1 MSDSIFY
8 TASRSFLKSFF
19 SIIGFLLGIVA
30 IIALIGGLVGKADE
44 EPEQNFD
51 IEILANAD
59 NVRKT
64 QPKEAPVILSIDIS
78 GTIGLDDLTK
88 ENIRDM
94 LVESRE
100 GKLKDNRVKGI
111 LLIMET
117 PGGTV
122 SDADGIYHALKSYK
136 EQYKVPVYAY
146 VDGMCASGGMYV
158 AAAADKVYS
167 NDASLIGSIGVIT
180 PSFLN
185 FTKLIDKFGVEALT
199 LYAGT
204 GKDEMN
210 PLRPWKEGEQKPM
223 QGLIDYFYAEFV
235 KIVTANRTRVDP
247 KKLVEEYGAYVY
259 TAPKAKEIGFVDG
272 IGYSRNQVL
281 KLLLKEIGV
290 EDDSYQVISMSS
302 NNWLKKLFKSDSS
315 LISGK
320 VTHEVKLPPELDS
333 KLNSQFLYLYR

>member
-117 PGGTV
+117 PGG
-122 SDADGIYHALKSYK
+122 
-136 EQYKVPVYAY
+136 
-146 VDGMCASGGMYV
+146 
-158 AAAADKVYS
+158 
-167 NDASLIGSIGVIT
+167 
-180 PSFLN
+180 
-185 FTKLIDKFGVEALT
+185 
-199 LYAGT
+199 
-204 GKDEMN
+204 
-210 PLRPWKEGEQKPM
+210 
-223 QGLIDYFYAEFV
+223 
-235 KIVTANRTRVDP
+235 
-247 KKLVEEYGAYVY
+247 LVG
-259 TAPKAKEIGFVDG
+259 
-272 IGYSRNQVL
+272 
-281 KLLLKEIGV
+281 
-290 EDDSYQVISMSS
+290 
-302 NNWLKKLFKSDSS
+302 
-315 LISGK
+315 
-320 VTHEVKLPPELDS
+320 
-333 KLNSQFLYLYR
+333 